1 VIWGV
6 PAVSMMGL
14 RRGSERDLGATFNDI
29 IYMSHPMVSRH
40 GFLTANN
47 QVPYVITSLN
57 STDGPV
63 VLEVPPASEKTIF
76 FGSVIDAWQV
86 PVTDVGPEGA
96 DQGDGGKYLFLPRDM
111 TSRFPRATS
120 SSTQKRITF
129 MLPCTRSRSRAAR
142 WKKPWLTPSS

>member
-1 VIWGV
+1 VTDQEAFQRGTQAVIWGV
-6 PAVSMMGL
+6 PAVSMMGV

-96 DQGDGGKYLFLPRDM
+96 DQGEGGKYLFLP
-111 TSRFPRATS
+111 PR
-120 SSTQKRITF
+120 I
-129 MLPCTRSRSRAAR
+129 
-142 WKKPWLTPSS
+142 

>member
-1 VIWGV
+1 M

-63 VLEVPPASEKTIF
+63 VLEVQPASEKTIF

-96 DQGDGGKYLFLPRDM
+96 DQGYGGKYLFLPRDM

-120 SSTQKRITF
+120 SSGPRRITS
-129 MLPCTRSRSRAAR
+129 MLAYARSRSRAGR
-142 WKKPWLTPSS
+142 WKKLWPTPSS

>member
-1 VIWGV
+1 MACLFFLPAMVPVNAESVTKQEVFQRGTQAAIWGV
-6 PAVSMMGL
+6 PAVSMMGV

-47 QVPYVITSLN
+47 QVPYVFTNLN

-76 FGSVIDAWQV
+76 FGSVIDASQV

-96 DQGDGGKYLFLPRDM
+96 DQGE
-111 TSRFPRATS
+111 
-120 SSTQKRITF
+120 
-129 MLPCTRSRSRAAR
+129 
-142 WKKPWLTPSS
+142 